1 MRRPLFAIL
10 LAGLSL
16 TIGPV
21 AHALSCVHRQSW
33 EGMSPAQRMQI
44 RKMQFDVVFAGIPLD
59 SHAEG
64 DYQVTRFR
72 VLRVFK
78 GSAAPTQSAREHI
91 VFSDPTEYATDKVYL
106 VFAWNQD
113 GTLLSSNECYGVI
126 ALPPRDGRPV
136 YPPGLGEG
144 WRPH

>member
-1 MRRPLFAIL
+1 
-10 LAGLSL
+10 
-16 TIGPV
+16 
-21 AHALSCVHRQSW
+21 
-33 EGMSPAQRMQI
+33 MSPTQRIQQ
-44 RKMQFDVVFAGIPLD
+44 RKMQFDVVFAGVPLD
-59 SHAEG
+59 SRVEG

-78 GSAAPTQSAREHI
+78 GRAAPTQAAREHI
-91 VFSDPTEYATDKVYL
+91 VFINPTVYSPDKVYV

-113 GTLLSSNECYGVI
+113 GTFLSSNECYGVI
-126 ALPPRDGRPV
+126 ELPPRDGRPV